1 MNPMLV
7 VCSSER
13 RDSCPAAMRFVA
25 KAKQLGVRTE
35 VLTQAKSHRE
45 INEQLGLAGPYT
57 DAVDRFLSS
66 LDTGLARSLGAAR

>member
-1 MNPMLV
+1 MPVLV

-13 RDSCPAAMRFVA
+13 RESCPAAMRFVA
-25 KAKQLGVRTE
+25 RAKQLGVRAE

-45 INEQLGLAGPYT
+45 INEQLGAPGPYT

-66 LDTGLARSLGAAR
+66 LDPALARSLGAAR